1 MVNVDMARDVVDE
14 VILCVL
20 TAAVIVVDEV
30 ASSVMMTKQ
39 TGQSGRQSL
48 VVVNKYIL
56 PSAKIRFIFRYRHP
70 SHSSDIFRQQSVQDL
85 AVLHL

>member
-30 ASSVMMTKQ
+30 ASTVMMTKQ
-39 TGQSGRQSL
+39 TAS
-48 VVVNKYIL
+48 
-56 PSAKIRFIFRYRHP
+56 
-70 SHSSDIFRQQSVQDL
+70 
-85 AVLHL
+85 